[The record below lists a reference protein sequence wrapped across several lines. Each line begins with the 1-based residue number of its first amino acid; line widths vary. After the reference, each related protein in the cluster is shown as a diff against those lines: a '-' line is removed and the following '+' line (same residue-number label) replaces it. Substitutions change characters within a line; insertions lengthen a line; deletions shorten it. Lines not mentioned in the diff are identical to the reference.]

1 MLKPESIKTDV
12 IILRL
17 KQDGPTGQFCES
29 KVNKLDNPFIDNN
42 QRQTVVDM
50 RDVMVLND
58 IIEQAAVS
66 GGSDRG
72 GKLQIHLTPKYIPF
86 TRDHN
91 TPSQFA

>member
-50 RDVMVLND
+50 RG
-58 IIEQAAVS
+58 E
-66 GGSDRG
+66 R
-72 GKLQIHLTPKYIPF
+72 
-86 TRDHN
+86 
-91 TPSQFA
+91 